1 MKKSPA
7 TSVDVARLAGVSRSA
22 VSRAFTPGAYV
33 SEDTREKVLRAAA
46 LLNYRPNVI
55 ARSLTRQSTNIVGIA
70 TTDLQNAFYA
80 HLLEEVSRRLQKA
93 GYATLLIITDRTD
106 SDQGIAQLL
115 SYQVDA
121 VILASVMLS
130 SKMASLCEQWG
141 KPAVLVDRYIES
153 DTITSVSGDN
163 LRGAGDVA
171 RELVAQGHRRIAF
184 MSGYPDTSS
193 SRDREIGFRTEL
205 GRLGVSLHAVEN
217 GDYTHEGAAEATR
230 RLLKLEQRPD
240 ALFCAN
246 DLMAIAALEVI
257 RGEAGLRVPE
267 DIAVIGYDNSTPS
280 ASPAYRLSTVD
291 QNVAGMA
298 QMAVDQV
305 LSRLAEPAR
314 PAEHHLVPAS
324 LVLRE
329 TTRPHSS

>member
-1 MKKSPA
+1 M
-7 TSVDVARLAGVSRSA
+7 SRSA
-22 VSRAFTPGAYV
+22 VSRAFTPGTYV
-33 SEDTREKVLRAAA
+33 SDDTREKVLRAAA
-46 LLNYRPNVI
+46 LLDYRPNVI

-80 HLLEEVSRRLQKA
+80 HLLEEISRRLQKA

-121 VILASVMLS
+121 VILAAVMLS
-130 SKMASLCEQWG
+130 SKMASLCQQWG

-153 DTITSVSGDN
+153 DSITSISGNN
-163 LRGAGDVA
+163 LRGAAEVA
-171 RELVAQGHRRIAF
+171 GALVEQGHKRIAF

-205 GRLGVSLHAVEN
+205 GRLGMSLYTVEN
-217 GDYTHEGAAEATR
+217 GDYTHEGAAAATR
-230 RLLKLEQRPD
+230 RMLKMKPRPD

-246 DLMAIAALEVI
+246 DLMAMAALEVI

-267 DIAVIGYDNSTPS
+267 DISVIGYDNSAPS
-280 ASPAYRLSTVD
+280 AGPAYRLSTVD
-291 QNVAGMA
+291 QNVEGMA
-298 QMAVDQV
+298 EMAVEQV
-305 LSRLAEPAR
+305 LARIADPAR
-314 PAEHHLVPAS
+314 PAEHFFVPAS
-324 LVLRE
+324 LVRRE
-329 TTRPHSS
+329 TTRS